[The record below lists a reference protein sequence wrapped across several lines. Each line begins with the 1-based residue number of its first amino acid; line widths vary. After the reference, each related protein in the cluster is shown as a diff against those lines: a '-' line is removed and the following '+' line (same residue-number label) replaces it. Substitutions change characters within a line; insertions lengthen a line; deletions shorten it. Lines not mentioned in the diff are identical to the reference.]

1 MKLGIA
7 LGGGGAR
14 GAAHISA
21 LHCLAEL
28 DLRPDLITGTSI
40 GGVVGGLLAAGL
52 TPEDMADFFR
62 QITFSQI
69 FSRPAGDPALS
80 NNHKFAT
87 LLERTIGRPTFAEL
101 EIPLAVVA
109 VDLVARR
116 EVILDEG
123 DVITALL
130 ATTAFPIVLPPV
142 EREGQ
147 LLVDGGLLNNVP
159 FDVARARGASRVI
172 AIDLSNSLP
181 YGSPME
187 IPSGSGLVARALAM
201 TQRTGVW
208 QVLTTVTD
216 ILTTQAVNTRMAVSP
231 PDLMV
236 RPQVGTIGLFDFHR
250 VEEGLRAGER
260 AIEEVEVE
268 LTQLKRKMESRD

>member
-1 MKLGIA
+1 MKLGVA

-14 GAAHISA
+14 GAAHISV
-21 LHCLAEL
+21 LRCLKEAG
-28 DLRPDLITGTSI
+28 LRPDLITGTSI
-40 GGVVGGLLAAGL
+40 GGVVGGLLAAGV
-52 TPEDMADFFR
+52 TPDDMVHFFR
-62 QITFSQI
+62 QITFSHV
-69 FSRPAGDPALS
+69 FSRPGGDPALS
-80 NNHKFAT
+80 NNNKLAAM
-87 LLERTIGRPTFAEL
+87 LESTIGRPTFAEL

-142 EREGQ
+142 ERDGQ

-159 FDVARARGASRVI
+159 FDVARARGASHVI
-172 AIDLSNSLP
+172 AVDLSNSLP
-181 YGSPME
+181 YGSPVE

-201 TQRTGVW
+201 TQRTGLW

-216 ILTTQAVNTRMAVSP
+216 ILTTQSVNARMAISP
-231 PDLMV
+231 PDLMI

-250 VEEGLRAGER
+250 VEEGLRAGEH
-260 AIEEVEVE
+260 AVEAVS
-268 LTQLKRKMESRD
+268 TDVGQLKKKLEMRG

>member
-21 LHCLAEL
+21 LHCLEEL
-28 DLRPDLITGTSI
+28 GLRPDLITGTSI

-52 TPEDMADFFR
+52 TAEDMADFFR
-62 QITFSQI
+62 QITFGQI

-109 VDLVARR
+109 VDLVAQR

-123 DVITALL
+123 DVISALL

-142 EREGQ
+142 ERDGQ
-147 LLVDGGLLNNVP
+147 FLVDGGLLNNVP

-181 YGSPME
+181 YGSPVE
-187 IPSGSGLVARALAM
+187 IPSGSGIVARALAM
-201 TQRTGVW
+201 TQRTGLW

-268 LTQLKRKMESRD
+268 LTQLKRKMEIRD